1 MFDGCGEKLMQTM
14 GDVAR
19 LAKVSLATVSAVI
32 SGKKKVSP
40 TLKERVQEA
49 IRALDYHP
57 DQIARSLRVRRTHTV
72 GVIVP
77 NVSSMF
83 FSEVFRGIEEVA
95 RNNGFSAILCVS
107 DDDAVQE
114 RHLLSVLFSRRVDGI
129 LLASADAQAA
139 SHWPRGRDLS
149 LVLIDRVPPGLEASA
164 VVIDNAQAAYE
175 ATRHLIS
182 IGHKRIA
189 IITGPLDRST
199 AFERMEGFR
208 KAMQEAGYPIHQ
220 EYILNGGFRLQGG
233 FQCGMQLLKL
243 AVPPTAIFS
252 TNYDMTLGLMRAVI
266 ELRVP
271 CPKKVSILSFD
282 DFVMGDDGFSWATM
296 FSPRLTVVAQPSYE
310 IGKIA
315 MESLLKAIEPTTEK
329 HQHPKGTVVRLQGEL
344 RIRESTAPPPADM
357 PPVED
362 EQRSEVI
369 SPVSNLSS

>member
-1 MFDGCGEKLMQTM
+1 MQTM

-40 TLKERVQEA
+40 KLKERVQEA

-208 KAMQEAGYPIHQ
+208 KAMQEAGYPILQ

-271 CPKKVSILSFD
+271 CPKKVSVLSFD
-282 DFVMGDDGFSWATM
+282 DFVMGDDGFSWATV
-296 FSPRLTVVAQPSYE
+296 FSPPLTVVAQPSHE

-315 MESLLKAIEPTTEK
+315 MESLLQAIESKTTK
-329 HQHPKGTVVRLQGEL
+329 LPNPNRTVVKLQGEL
-344 RIRESTAPPPADM
+344 RIRESTAPPPADTA
-357 PPVED
+357 PTED
-362 EQRSEVI
+362 EERREMNS
-369 SPVSNLSS
+369 VSGASLLERTS

>member
-164 VVIDNAQAAYE
+164 VVIDNAHAAYE

-199 AFERMEGFR
+199 SFR
-208 KAMQEAGYPIHQ
+208 AD
-220 EYILNGGFRLQGG
+220 GGL
-233 FQCGMQLLKL
+233 
-243 AVPPTAIFS
+243 P
-252 TNYDMTLGLMRAVI
+252 
-266 ELRVP
+266 
-271 CPKKVSILSFD
+271 
-282 DFVMGDDGFSWATM
+282 
-296 FSPRLTVVAQPSYE
+296 
-310 IGKIA
+310 
-315 MESLLKAIEPTTEK
+315 
-329 HQHPKGTVVRLQGEL
+329 
-344 RIRESTAPPPADM
+344 
-357 PPVED
+357 
-362 EQRSEVI
+362 
-369 SPVSNLSS
+369 